1 MDDVDLRIIHTLLKD
16 SRTSLHRIGQSLG
29 ISPTAVRKR
38 IERLK
43 KEGIIRGQTILINE
57 QKIGWEKAIV
67 GIKTSENSFFDV
79 INRLRS
85 VRYVKEIYTS
95 TGPYSI
101 VVEVRGPIG
110 ITKHVF
116 SVIKKIGGIE
126 GICPLMFVE
135 RMK

>member
-1 MDDVDLRIIHTLLKD
+1 MDDVDLKIIHILLKD
-16 SRTSLHRIGQSLG
+16 SRTSLYKMGSSLG
-29 ISPTAVRKR
+29 ISQTAVRKR

-43 KEGIIRGQTILINE
+43 KEGVIKGQTILINE
-57 QKIGWEKAIV
+57 QKIGWERVIV

-79 INRLRS
+79 INRLRL
-85 VRYVKEIYTS
+85 VRYINEIYTS

-101 VVEVRGPIG
+101 VVEVRGPKG

-116 SVIKKIGGIE
+116 SVIKKIEGIE
-126 GICPLMFVE
+126 GICPMMFVE